1 MNKICFVIAA
11 TLFLFSIPVLSE
23 ITEEKTITLNNKHH
37 LGARIGTWINNGETP
52 PEIAFSIDST
62 AQIFTDIN
70 DVNFFIEG
78 YFAYN
83 IFSSAFIEF
92 SLGLVNRGAVTVVET
107 QGTDT
112 TRDIGNL
119 MVYPMLVTFK
129 YYPMGSMSSKIQPY
143 FSLGGGLYY
152 GRRDIQITSN
162 YYNAYYGNNGDSE
175 TDFNYTLSGGFNWL
189 LNNSLAL
196 DFNVKYMPVNFSTSL
211 VSIKDYKAT
220 SITVGIIYMRNK

>member
-1 MNKICFVIAA
+1 MYKISFVIVILLILI
-11 TLFLFSIPVLSE
+11 TLPVLSE
-23 ITEEKTITLNNKHH
+23 TPQGKYLTLQNKHH
-37 LGARIGTWINNGETP
+37 IGARIGTWINNGETP
-52 PEIAFSIDST
+52 PEVSFSIDST
-62 AQIFTDIN
+62 DQVLTDIN

-83 IFSSAFIEF
+83 IFQSAFIEF

-107 QGTDT
+107 VGIDT

-119 MVYPMLVTFK
+119 MVYPMLITLK
-129 YYPMGSMSSKIQPY
+129 YYPMGSMNSKIQPY
-143 FSLGGGLYY
+143 FSFGGGLYY

-162 YYNAYYGNNGDSE
+162 YYNAYYGNYGDSE
-175 TDFNYTLSGGFNWL
+175 TDFNFTVSGGFNWM

-196 DFNVKYMPVNFSTSL
+196 DFNVKYMPVNFSKAL
-211 VSIKDYKAT
+211 VAIKDYKAT